1 MSLSYALNIIKTF
14 YSYIKHRRYL
24 ITEVTIR
31 KNKRKYNPWTQNRVD
46 EMWDGLIERWWTGGW
61 AGRVDGTMNGQWQ
74 SLCQIYVNFMQIF
87 GPPPPP
93 FEQYLENAKSVS
105 SPIGLQQVYRSCLHL
120 TVEPSFA
127 AFSEDIILLSRGL
140 TAPPCI
146 HQCRYFDWFLPHSL
160 CLILKSSSVT
170 LKVAVSNP
178 RIALKSTRLNCQL
191 LLCFDTTT
199 KQQPIFV
206 ANKK

>member
-1 MSLSYALNIIKTF
+1 MRCGMALLN
-14 YSYIKHRRYL
+14 
-24 ITEVTIR
+24 
-31 KNKRKYNPWTQNRVD
+31 
-46 EMWDGLIERWWTGGW
+46 GG
-61 AGRVDGTMNGQWQ
+61 GRVDGQDGWTERWMDNDNLYAKFM
-74 SLCQIYVNFMQIF
+74 SILCKFLTS
-87 GPPPPP
+87 PPP

-199 KQQPIFV
+199 KQQQIFV

>member
-1 MSLSYALNIIKTF
+1 MGWPY
-14 YSYIKHRRYL
+14 
-24 ITEVTIR
+24 
-31 KNKRKYNPWTQNRVD
+31 WTVVD
-46 EMWDGLIERWWTGGW
+46 GWMGRTGGRNDEW
-61 AGRVDGTMNGQWQ
+61 TMTIFMPN
-74 SLCQIYVNFMQIF
+74 LCQFYANFC
-87 GPPPPP
+87 PPPPP

-199 KQQPIFV
+199 KHQQIFV